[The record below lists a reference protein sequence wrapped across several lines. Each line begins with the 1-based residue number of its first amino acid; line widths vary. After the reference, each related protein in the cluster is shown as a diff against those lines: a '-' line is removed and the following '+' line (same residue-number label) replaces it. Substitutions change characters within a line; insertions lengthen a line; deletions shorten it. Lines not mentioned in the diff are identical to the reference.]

1 MALGQDEPHGF
12 HTAGLADGGAEATRN
27 ALVVAGMR
35 LFGSKGFDAASIRH
49 IAAEAGTNI
58 AAIGYHFGG
67 KEGLRRACAEQV
79 ARAIRAI
86 ASRVLGEGLDAPDI
100 KTREQARTAL
110 RKFIANAIP
119 FLLTDSRTRIMV
131 PFMLREVMNRSIAFD
146 IVYSGVMEP
155 THRQLCRLWGLATGR
170 DAESPEVR
178 LAVFAVIGQT
188 LYFRIGQEIV
198 LKRMEWQAYG
208 PDEAAAVTATVVAN
222 LDLALGRSAVNDPVG
237 GDAR

>member
-1 MALGQDEPHGF
+1 VEQDEPYGILS
-12 HTAGLADGGAEATRN
+12 AGPAEGGAEATRN

-35 LFGSKGFDAASIRH
+35 LFGSKGFDAASIRD
-49 IAAEAGTNI
+49 IAAEAGANI

-79 ARAIRAI
+79 ARAIRGI

-100 KTREQARTAL
+100 RTPEQARTAL
-110 RKFIANAIP
+110 RRFVANAIP
-119 FLLTDSRTRIMV
+119 FLLTDRRTRIMV

-155 THRQLCRLWGLATGR
+155 THRQLCRLWGLATGS
-170 DAESPEVR
+170 DAESTEVR
-178 LAVFAVIGQT
+178 LAVFAVIGQA

-198 LKRMEWQAYG
+198 LKRMEWKSYG
-208 PDEAAAVTATVVAN
+208 PQEASAVTAIVLEN
-222 LDLALGRSAVNDPVG
+222 LDLALGRAAAADPVG
-237 GDAR
+237 GGAQ